1 LTACKENR
9 STGKIVIV
17 DTTKGDLQKLPQ
29 TIQSAFG
36 SKGNIWPKVVISD
49 PAMTKVYG
57 AYSYEQLKPQD
68 YRSIFRDARRAFN
81 KDADAGTLA
90 VPGKDAD
97 GKEEAADEPAE
108 EKSDSGLLCE
118 QKAWTNRSGTKMEAA
133 VVAVD
138 DIKVI
143 FRMPNG
149 KTVEYPLV
157 KLSEESQEELAQL
170 KE

>member
-1 LTACKENR
+1 MTACKENR

-97 GKEEAADEPAE
+97 GKDKEELIYSMRGTGEPEAAIE
-108 EKSDSGLLCE
+108 
-118 QKAWTNRSGTKMEAA
+118 
-133 VVAVD
+133 
-138 DIKVI
+138 I
-143 FRMPNG
+143 
-149 KTVEYPLV
+149 
-157 KLSEESQEELAQL
+157 
-170 KE
+170 